1 MKILVNSGEFSLFS
15 MNKCD
20 ICQLEVHDVEVYL
33 LYYQLVPG
41 RLVRSKKSPVALSD
55 VVLTNV
61 GFFARRFERIHSP
74 RRDVSSFPYSVHR
87 KYICLLERS
96 LFYRDNRSLQ
106 FFCEE
111 A

>member
-1 MKILVNSGEFSLFS
+1 MKILVNSGDFSLFS

-41 RLVRSKKSPVALSD
+41 RLVRSKKSQVALSD

-61 GFFARRFERIHSP
+61 WI
-74 RRDVSSFPYSVHR
+74 
-87 KYICLLERS
+87 
-96 LFYRDNRSLQ
+96 
-106 FFCEE
+106 FCQKV
-111 A
+111 